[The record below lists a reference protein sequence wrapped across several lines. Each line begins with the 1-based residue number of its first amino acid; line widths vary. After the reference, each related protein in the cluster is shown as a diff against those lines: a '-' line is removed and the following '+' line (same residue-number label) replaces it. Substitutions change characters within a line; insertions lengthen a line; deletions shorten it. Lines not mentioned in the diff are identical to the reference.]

1 MVMQYKVNVGIVQND
16 LFDALLDNFQFVCFP
31 VTKCQIPSHTT
42 QSDQKNIFKWS
53 KYLNIHFS
61 NCFTIKIDL
70 PLFDTICNEGR

>member
-42 QSDQKNIFKWS
+42 QSHQKNIFK
-53 KYLNIHFS
+53 
-61 NCFTIKIDL
+61 
-70 PLFDTICNEGR
+70 